1 MTTLLLDKSAFQ
13 ALNPEELRR
22 SRGRYQVLA
31 TDVLLLELLGDLR
44 YCDQRT
50 TSFACKIQTADT
62 LVNMPCH
69 LICGS
74 ELLGERVPMELVPV
88 LQGQGV
94 VGAEGAVGV
103 YIPPSKGDL
112 DLLRWSQAEFDEEDL
127 EFVRTWIEAIRNFDL
142 LASFECGVRAVIPR
156 SVRPASIQAVVEF
169 VNASLANPSMNS
181 GFIDAFLAYLPLPAG
196 IVDRIRQRW
205 NRPDPL
211 LSRDAPY
218 STHCLRVLFVLVI
231 SVGSGLVGTRNT
243 NFVDAQYLMYLPFC
257 QLFASGDH
265 VHQLLFPFLALPN
278 QWILLPNELKADLGQ
293 CPCPPEGAPIVVFR
307 HKAD

>member
-22 SRGRYQVLA
+22 SCGRYQVLA
-31 TDVLLLELLGDLR
+31 TDVLLLEILGDLR
-44 YCDQRT
+44 YSDQRT
-50 TSFACKIQTADT
+50 TSFARKIQTADT

-88 LQGQGV
+88 LHGQRV

-112 DLLRWSQAEFDEEDL
+112 DLLRWSQGEFDEQDL
-127 EFVRTWIEAIRNFDL
+127 EFARTWIEATKNFDL
-142 LASFECGVRAVIPR
+142 AFFECGMRAAVSR
-156 SVRPASIQAVVEF
+156 GLRLASIQAVVEL
-169 VNASLANPSMNS
+169 VNASLANPSRNS
-181 GFIDAFLAYLPLPAG
+181 GFVDAFLAYLPLPVD
-196 IVDRIRQRW
+196 IIDRIRQRW
-205 NRPDPL
+205 NRPDLL

-218 STHCLRVLFVLVI
+218 STHCLRALFVLVM

-257 QLFASGDH
+257 RVFASGDR
-265 VHQLLFPFLALPN
+265 VHQLLFRFLALPS
-278 QWILLPNELKADLGQ
+278 QRLLLPSELKADLGQ
-293 CPCPPEGAPIVVFR
+293 CPCPPGGS
-307 HKAD
+307 